1 MALAELVCWHF
12 DKQGFRVSQT
22 ADGEEAMLIARLG
35 QVTLAQ
41 IAADFDQRYAALLAT
56 GAIEPLTGH

>member
-1 MALAELVCWHF
+1 MLAADIRLLGISIGGIALAIL
-12 DKQGFRVSQT
+12 
-22 ADGEEAMLIARLG
+22 LIARLG